1 MTDLGYCDGSS
12 QPNGSIT
19 TYTGKSIN
27 LFSPH
32 PDEVCMADI
41 VAALPHRNRYNGQTI
56 WPYSVCTHSC
66 TIFDYV
72 YQVDPAPTLNK
83 LAWALMHDATEAY
96 LPDIP
101 RPYKHAIPIFGEHE
115 DRLMAVIAEKYHM
128 TPECPD
134 IVKYADKH
142 IGRREAYEL
151 FPTPPA
157 WVEDYDDI
165 GTDVPRWDVDESR
178 RQFHKRLQ
186 AVFGPDV
193 LTK

>member
-1 MTDLGYCDGSS
+1 MDSIGDNE
-12 QPNGSIT
+12 PNGYMT
-19 TYTGKSIN
+19 TFTGKSLSLTDPQPEDI
-27 LFSPH
+27 
-32 PDEVCMADI
+32 CMADI
-41 VAALPHRNRYNGQTI
+41 VCALPHRNRFNGMTI
-56 WPYSVCTHSC
+56 WPYSVATHSC

-72 YQVDPAPTLNK
+72 YQVDEAPTLNK
-83 LAWALMHDATEAY
+83 LAWALLHDATEAY
-96 LPDIP
+96 FPDVV
-101 RPYKHAIPIFGEHE
+101 RPYKRTIPKFSE
-115 DRLMAVIAEKYHM
+115 DENRLMAVLAEKYHM
-128 TPECPD
+128 TPVCPD

-142 IGRREAYEL
+142 IVRREAYEL
-151 FPTPPA
+151 FPSPPA